1 MIKKTSQGYQVTSR
15 KGKPLSKPN
24 LSPEAAK
31 ARLAQVEMFKHM
43 KEQHPLKER
52 QLKRKRL
59 EERLRKG

>member
-1 MIKKTSQGYQVTSR
+1 MIRKTSQGSQVLSS

-43 KEQHPLKER
+43 KEQHPLKEK
-52 QLKRKRL
+52 QQKRARV
-59 EERLRKG
+59 ERKAR